1 MLFICQ
7 RGNVKQKIFH
17 LYFDKAKVIF
27 FIVVQAVRRIISG
40 QSVSKIIIII
50 LSVIVATFQDKNTDP
65 RGKGTCAIFCLP
77 VQK

>member
-1 MLFICQ
+1 M
-7 RGNVKQKIFH
+7 
-17 LYFDKAKVIF
+17 IF
-27 FIVVQAVRRIISG
+27 FIVVQAVRGIISG

-50 LSVIVATFQDKNTDP
+50 LSVIVATFQNKNTDP